1 MTKNFSLS
9 LRAALCLALACMAGQ
24 TAVAGP
30 TDISNVPLATSGGRA
45 ILPNLLFDLDDSG
58 SMNWDFMPDYV
69 SPNTGGSALTQA
81 RPCMVDANKTGNG
94 GQYCNPG
101 DPPYAAGGSN
111 GFNGVGY
118 DPNFRY
124 KPGVNVNGQP
134 LLNPPL
140 GLPLGAGP
148 ATTTVVDD
156 MYAKVS
162 SQTTTNVNLNTSIPD
177 VSYCNANNVCKR
189 PGANSSGTVVSGTMF
204 DTSS

>member
-30 TDISNVPLATSGGRA
+30 TDISNVPLGTSGGRA

-69 SPNTGGSALTQA
+69 SPNTGGSALTAA

-94 GQYCNPG
+94 GAFCNPG
-101 DPPYAAGGSN
+101 DPPYAAGGPR

-118 DPNFRY
+118 DPSFRY
-124 KPGVNVNGQP
+124 KPGVSTSGQP
-134 LLNPPL
+134 LLNPPG
-140 GLPLGAGP
+140 GLPLGSTAS
-148 ATTTVVDD
+148 TTIVVDD
-156 MYAKVS
+156 TFAKVS
-162 SQTTTNVNLNTSIPD
+162 GQTTTNVNLATDISD
-177 VSYCNANNVCKR
+177 VQYCN
-189 PGANSSGTVVSGTMF
+189 
-204 DTSS
+204 